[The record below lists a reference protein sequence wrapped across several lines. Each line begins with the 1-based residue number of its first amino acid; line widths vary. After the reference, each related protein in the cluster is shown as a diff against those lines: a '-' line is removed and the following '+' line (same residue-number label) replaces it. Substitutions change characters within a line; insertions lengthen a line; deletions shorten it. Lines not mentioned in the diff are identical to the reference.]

1 MLSHVITCYHSFVI
15 YLPFLFPCRN
25 LYSQLWSVPV
35 AWWRWWYPPSPPF
48 QPPSRPL
55 SPPRWRKT
63 RKTRTPCSPK
73 QATWRCL
80 PRRKMRLFSLAEA
93 LRHRKI
99 WEFWGCFE
107 DVLRMKSNL
116 FIKALWNWK
125 VKHVETWHADCHMD
139 SIWFYT
145 SSPRLLQTGAIF
157 SNSMR
162 QVFLLDYLKRCL
174 GPGVKVTQ
182 SNSKT
187 LSN

>member
-1 MLSHVITCYHSFVI
+1 
-15 YLPFLFPCRN
+15 
-25 LYSQLWSVPV
+25 
-35 AWWRWWYPPSPPF
+35 
-48 QPPSRPL
+48 
-55 SPPRWRKT
+55 
-63 RKTRTPCSPK
+63 
-73 QATWRCL
+73 
-80 PRRKMRLFSLAEA
+80 
-93 LRHRKI
+93 
-99 WEFWGCFE
+99 
-107 DVLRMKSNL
+107 MKSNL